1 MALAARPR
9 LAEERHAGGVNTCA
23 VVFARDGI
31 GGRVDPN
38 GNFGGTRIDRI
49 QDEFFDRLCMG
60 CDGDRRTKETDM
72 VRVESLNGSSHG
84 EYNTGFRAAPFLF
97 SLCSQVLVL
106 GESGSGIKLSGPHPK
121 KQPFF
126 QIPASKTLLSGVF
139 LDVLFKNNGFLN

>member
-84 EYNTGFRAAPFLF
+84 ESIRVLESPFLF

-106 GESGSGIKLSGPHPK
+106 GESGSGIKLSDPQKNSHFSK
-121 KQPFF
+121 FQPAKLYYPVYFF
-126 QIPASKTLLSGVF
+126 DILL
-139 LDVLFKNNGFLN
+139 K